1 MTHSDLGIACRY
13 HALGILGLSRTSTPE
28 EIRAQALH
36 LWSGYRAAYP
46 TERAFVSAILD
57 VEEDLAETDDLLGG
71 FARHDIVNALSDI
84 FAAAITAEEREAV
97 R

>member
-1 MTHSDLGIACRY
+1 M
-13 HALGILGLSRTSTPE
+13 STK
-28 EIRAQALH
+28 IN
-36 LWSGYRAAYP
+36 RAAYP

-57 VEEDLAETDDLLGG
+57 VEEDLAGTADALGG

-84 FAAAITAEEREAV
+84 FAAAITAEEREAA